1 MPFCGEFSSNK
12 TFWSNPDTCTLIM
25 LLWITCIRL
34 IDVSFSVF
42 PKLGQTIYH
51 DYMKLYIFP
60 ASIYMFSVYKFIVQ
74 TNTNSYF
81 SKCVQ
86 IMSSIIFYSNT
97 GT

>member
-1 MPFCGEFSSNK
+1 MYINYAVM
-12 TFWSNPDTCTLIM
+12 NYM
-25 LLWITCIRL
+25 YRL

-60 ASIYMFSVYKFIVQ
+60 ASIYMSSVYKFIVQ
-74 TNTNSYF
+74 I
-81 SKCVQ
+81 SKCIQ

>member
-1 MPFCGEFSSNK
+1 MYINYAVM
-12 TFWSNPDTCTLIM
+12 NYM
-25 LLWITCIRL
+25 YRL

-42 PKLGQTIYH
+42 PKFGQTIYH

-60 ASIYMFSVYKFIVQ
+60 ASIYMSSVYKFIVQ
-74 TNTNSYF
+74 I
-81 SKCVQ
+81 SKCIQ

>member
-12 TFWSNPDTCTLIM
+12 TFCSNPDTCTLIM

-60 ASIYMFSVYKFIVQ
+60 ASIYMSSVYKFIVQ
-74 TNTNSYF
+74 I
-81 SKCVQ
+81 SKCIH
-86 IMSSIIFYSNT
+86 IMISIIFYSNT

>member
-1 MPFCGEFSSNK
+1 MYINYAVMNYMYTPYRCVFLC
-12 TFWSNPDTCTLIM
+12 
-25 LLWITCIRL
+25 
-34 IDVSFSVF
+34 F

-60 ASIYMFSVYKFIVQ
+60 ASIYIFSVYKFIVQ

-81 SKCVQ
+81 SKCIQ

>member
-12 TFWSNPDTCTLIM
+12 TFCSNPDTCTLIM
-25 LLWITCIRL
+25 MLWITCIRL

-42 PKLGQTIYH
+42 PKFGQTIYH

-60 ASIYMFSVYKFIVQ
+60 ASIYMSSVYKFIVQ
-74 TNTNSYF
+74 I
-81 SKCVQ
+81 SKCIQ

>member
-12 TFWSNPDTCTLIM
+12 TFCSNPDTCTLIM

-81 SKCVQ
+81 SKCIQ
-86 IMSSIIFYSNT
+86 IMSSIIFYLNT

>member
-12 TFWSNPDTCTLIM
+12 TFWSKPDICTLIM

-60 ASIYMFSVYKFIVQ
+60 ASIYMSSVYKFIVQ
-74 TNTNSYF
+74 I
-81 SKCVQ
+81 SKCIQ

>member
-60 ASIYMFSVYKFIVQ
+60 ASIYMSSVYKFIVQ
-74 TNTNSYF
+74 I
-81 SKCVQ
+81 SKCIQ

>member
-12 TFWSNPDTCTLIM
+12 TFCSNPDTCTLIM

-42 PKLGQTIYH
+42 PKFGQTIYH

-60 ASIYMFSVYKFIVQ
+60 ASIYMSSVYKFIVQ
-74 TNTNSYF
+74 I
-81 SKCVQ
+81 SKCIQ

>member
-12 TFWSNPDTCTLIM
+12 TFCSNPDTCTLIM

-42 PKLGQTIYH
+42 PKFGQTIYH

-60 ASIYMFSVYKFIVQ
+60 ASIYMSSVYKFIVQ
-74 TNTNSYF
+74 I
-81 SKCVQ
+81 SKCIH
-86 IMSSIIFYSNT
+86 IMISIIFYSNT